1 MKGMPASGTLDYT
14 VGDTVKHIKFGKG
27 TVKEIVKTGS
37 DHEVVVDFERVGEKK
52 MFADYHVHTC
62 YSDDSEYLMEDV
74 VRDAISFGM
83 NEICFTDHV
92 DYGIKRDWDDP
103 LGVIC
108 RKGGP
113 GEPERMPVANVDYPR
128 YAAEAASLKE

>member
-1 MKGMPASGTLDYT
+1 
-14 VGDTVKHIKFGKG
+14 
-27 TVKEIVKTGS
+27 
-37 DHEVVVDFERVGEKK
+37 

-74 VRDAISFGM
+74 VRDAISLGM

-103 LGVIC
+103 LGVIY

-113 GEPERMPVANVDYPR
+113 GEPGSVFPAGGSAGPR
-128 YAAEAASLKE
+128 RRGAARVKPIAGRAELW

>member
-1 MKGMPASGTLDYT
+1 
-14 VGDTVKHIKFGKG
+14 
-27 TVKEIVKTGS
+27 
-37 DHEVVVDFERVGEKK
+37 

-74 VRDAISFGM
+74 VRDAISLGM

-103 LGVIC
+103 LGVIY
-108 RKGGP
+108 RKGGS

-128 YAAEAASLKE
+128 YAAEIASLQE